1 MAYGAPGIAARAQRP
16 VVDVGVSRKASACC
30 LRRTDMEEI
39 KKMFSGLDADA
50 RVAILVDLYYMLD
63 DYHKDEFL
71 RQTENG

>member
-1 MAYGAPGIAARAQRP
+1 
-16 VVDVGVSRKASACC
+16 
-30 LRRTDMEEI
+30 MEEI
-39 KKMFSGLDADA
+39 KRVFSGLDADA